1 MKASKISK
9 KVRVL
14 CLCLC
19 LVLCALSFAACG
31 GNIKLLQGE
40 DYVMTEKREPLP
52 VYSVSFDI
60 IGGKDTMPVGGFF
73 GPYTV
78 SQSVNGQALPDYVS
92 DEFFKLI
99 KECGINLIV
108 GPNEYFTAARNSVV
122 EALTLAEK
130 YGIGYFA
137 QDSYVYDVINGR
149 REPDSTLTNLLTQLN
164 QYPAFVGIHTQDE
177 PQTKLFEG
185 LGKFTDAFYS
195 YGLEGKHTYSNLL
208 PDYYWGVN
216 YTGTSVNIS
225 YEEYVQQFIEQTH
238 PRYLSYDH
246 YVFDSRNYEYYF
258 SNLAVVRQKAQEN
271 GIPFWVFVQ
280 AGGQWNDSGAEL
292 PIQEHYPKE
301 GEFMWNIGTQLA
313 YGAKGVQ
320 YFPLF
325 QPKDFAK
332 SENGQWDYGRNG
344 IFGAFG
350 NLNEWYHYAKKANAH
365 IACVDQVLMNAANE
379 GVIASG
385 TAENDIGGRPEAIA
399 AGSYR
404 ELTGV
409 SGNAVVGCFD
419 YRGGTALYVVN
430 YSMENKGKVTLTFAD
445 NYAYDVTQ
453 RINTVSVTGN
463 EITLTLEA
471 GEGALVVL
479 R

>member
-9 KVRVL
+9 KIRAL
-14 CLCLC
+14 CVCLC

-31 GNIKLLQGE
+31 GNVKLLQGE

-258 SNLAVVRQKAQEN
+258 SNLAVVRHKAQALAALLVLWFVLVLVYDLALLVVSVA
-271 GIPFWVFVQ
+271 GADVFGRSVL
-280 AGGQWNDSGAEL
+280 SG
-292 PIQEHYPKE
+292 
-301 GEFMWNIGTQLA
+301 MMLA
-313 YGAKGVQ
+313 NPASVFRLINQMGAA
-320 YFPLF
+320 
-325 QPKDFAK
+325 D
-332 SENGQWDYGRNG
+332 
-344 IFGAFG
+344 
-350 NLNEWYHYAKKANAH
+350 
-365 IACVDQVLMNAANE
+365 AAL
-379 GVIASG
+379 V
-385 TAENDIGGRPEAIA
+385 RPEAA
-399 AGSYR
+399 VLAGI
-404 ELTGV
+404 LIGWV
-409 SGNAVVGCFD
+409 
-419 YRGGTALYVVN
+419 
-430 YSMENKGKVTLTFAD
+430 
-445 NYAYDVTQ
+445 
-453 RINTVSVTGN
+453 
-463 EITLTLEA
+463 
-471 GEGALVVL
+471 LVLFFICRWVL
-479 R
+479 LRRRM